1 VPDHG
6 ELALNSPPFE
16 PAANVGD
23 AGERGGGESLKPPS
37 AVMGGIS
44 PSG

>member
-23 AGERGGGESLKPPS
+23 AGERGVGESLEPPS
-37 AVMGGIS
+37 AAMGGIS
-44 PSG
+44 LSG